1 MTRWEVL
8 AVFVGTP
15 AAISAIIVALVLIFT
30 PDAKERVFPI
40 LRPSDT
46 PNPVNHQLP
55 PGSGAAEASDDAV
68 GMAGAEP
75 PSSSPP
81 QRPDPP
87 ADSA

>member
-46 PNPVNHQLP
+46 SEPVNHRATP
-55 PGSGAAEASDDAV
+55 ADAAV
-68 GMAGAEP
+68 GMAGAETP
-75 PSSSPP
+75 TSSPP

>member
-46 PNPVNHQLP
+46 SDPVNRQAT
-55 PGSGAAEASDDAV
+55 PGSGDAEASGHAV
-68 GMAGAEP
+68 KTADAEP

-81 QRPDPP
+81 QQPDPP
-87 ADSA
+87 AGAT

>member
-8 AVFVGTP
+8 AVFVGAP
-15 AAISAIIVALVLIFT
+15 AAISAIIIALVLIFT

-46 PNPVNHQLP
+46 PGPVNHRSL
-55 PGSGAAEASDDAV
+55 PGSGAAEASDAV

-75 PSSSPP
+75 RSSSPS
-81 QRPDPP
+81 QRPDPA